1 MKNSHLIQRAAA
13 LALATVMAV
22 MTAGCGAKEQKDG
35 AAEGAKGSTKQAGTA
50 DTGTAD
56 VAKGRYVEQA
66 VAYPFEAGTERVV
79 DIIQDQNGELVMFTL
94 IGQEVDGKKKAYRY
108 DGSSWSEDTASPVQE
123 LQDSDYLTYSAY
135 GADGTLYLI
144 YADQSYK
151 AHLVKFAEGQP
162 MQEISAGIEDAMVLL
177 NGLYV
182 SEDGTLF
189 IPSGDQVIVVGT
201 DGLVEKKLPQRN
213 SHSNFC
219 DSHTLTANSFMTTGD
234 RGFLRYDLKSL
245 AEKEVIPFQTDES
258 DVYGSLARGEG
269 DDFYLANTKGIHHMA
284 DQGTMWETIVDG
296 SLNSMS
302 MPSAY
307 VKRLLVGN
315 DNDFYLWYS
324 ESEEQKLA
332 RYTYDPDMPTVPSK
346 TLTVYGLN
354 LSENQT
360 VKQAASLFQMEHP
373 DVRVELIDGAGE
385 SGSTL
390 KSDTIRSLNA
400 ELLNGN
406 GADVLVLDG
415 LPIESYIEK
424 GVLEDLSDI
433 ITPIVKAGELYPN
446 IAESFTGSDGSVY
459 QYPVRVGIPIIYGD
473 GTAMSQ
479 MAAIGSLRA
488 WQEANPDKAL
498 FPKTIYE
505 NILRQMICLYYPE
518 LAGKDAGQLDTEKV
532 RILLETAKLA
542 GDASGSKVVFDESE
556 DGGRGRVYN
565 AADTRGFTGLSDYGL
580 LTKNAEISL
589 VELAGM
595 MDVMTPAAIVDKYGY
610 QMEQFNDIYYPKGL
624 LGVTSFGKE
633 KETAREFVAFA
644 LSPKVQNGDLNDGF
658 TVSKTASGAW
668 IERTSTVSI
677 GFSFDGGDMMSAEY
691 PDDKKKEEIMGM
703 LDKLHT
709 PISVDDIL
717 LEMIVSETKGYFEGK
732 QTAAEAAGQ
741 FENKAKLYYAE

>member
-1 MKNSHLIQRAAA
+1 M
-13 LALATVMAV
+13 
-22 MTAGCGAKEQKDG
+22 
-35 AAEGAKGSTKQAGTA
+35 
-50 DTGTAD
+50 
-56 VAKGRYVEQA
+56 
-66 VAYPFEAGTERVV
+66 
-79 DIIQDQNGELVMFTL
+79 
-94 IGQEVDGKKKAYRY
+94 
-108 DGSSWSEDTASPVQE
+108 
-123 LQDSDYLTYSAY
+123 
-135 GADGTLYLI
+135 
-144 YADQSYK
+144 
-151 AHLVKFAEGQP
+151 
-162 MQEISAGIEDAMVLL
+162 
-177 NGLYV
+177 
-182 SEDGTLF
+182 
-189 IPSGDQVIVVGT
+189 
-201 DGLVEKKLPQRN
+201 
-213 SHSNFC
+213 
-219 DSHTLTANSFMTTGD
+219 
-234 RGFLRYDLKSL
+234 
-245 AEKEVIPFQTDES
+245 
-258 DVYGSLARGEG
+258 
-269 DDFYLANTKGIHHMA
+269 
-284 DQGTMWETIVDG
+284 
-296 SLNSMS
+296 
-302 MPSAY
+302 
-307 VKRLLVGN
+307 
-315 DNDFYLWYS
+315 
-324 ESEEQKLA
+324 
-332 RYTYDPDMPTVPSK
+332 
-346 TLTVYGLN
+346 
-354 LSENQT
+354 
-360 VKQAASLFQMEHP
+360 KQAASLFQMEHP

-433 ITPIVKAGELYPN
+433 ITPMVKAGELYPN

-732 QTAAEAAGQ
+732 QTSAEAAGQ